1 MIEEDT
7 GKVKDYYNWKLVS
20 KNRKQWMEKRFIKV
34 KRRHWNGEFATYYG
48 W

>member
-7 GKVKDYYNWKLVS
+7 GKVKDHYNWKLVS
-20 KNRKQWMEKRFIKV
+20 KNRKQWMKKRFIKE
-34 KRRHWNGEFATYYG
+34 KRDRWYGFATYYG